1 MKKDAT
7 PRDLLALAR
16 EATPP
21 HSLTTAGRQQEFGDL
36 SDRAIAP
43 GEIWRAAWGDDSV
56 LVFVT
61 GFENADIEVIPVTL
75 DPGAQDQHAMV
86 LGPDATAFG
95 VESTFWLDLH
105 TTLPLRVFDEIVDQ
119 LPSAVTDVIASPT
132 HVAGAAEALGV
143 RTGHAPSTPFDT
155 SRTVRAEIEDD
166 LQALRA
172 APRLPVAH
180 DNDPAPRT
188 LASILGKAVDLRV
201 LVDGLRHLGLDQPDV
216 MSLLRGKRPVTPD
229 EVEAIARLTRV
240 DPKLIAQAVRPLPSG
255 FVDEVD
261 HPRWRQTWR
270 TRAHRD
276 DVDETSARLTVSYEM
291 YARAA
296 RQTGSSAP
304 DWSAR
309 LAQFRQL
316 NDGQGTH

>member
-7 PRDLLALAR
+7 RRDLLALAR
-16 EATPP
+16 EAAPP
-21 HSLTTAGRQQEFGDL
+21 RSLTTAGRQQEFGDL
-36 SDRAIAP
+36 SDRVIAP
-43 GEIWRAAWGDDSV
+43 GEIWRAAWDGDSV

-61 GFENADIEVIPVTL
+61 GFENADIQIIPITL
-75 DPGAQDQHAMV
+75 DPGAEDQHALV
-86 LGPDATAFG
+86 VSADATAFG

-105 TTLPLRVFDEIVDQ
+105 TTMPLRVFDEIVDQ
-119 LPSAVTDVIASPT
+119 LPGAVFDVIASPT
-132 HVAGAAEALGV
+132 QVAEASEAIGV
-143 RTGHAPSTPFDT
+143 RVGHAPSTPFET
-155 SRTVRAEIEDD
+155 SRTVRAALEDD
-166 LQALRA
+166 LRALRA

-180 DNDPAPRT
+180 DNDPTPRT

-216 MSLLRGKRPVTPD
+216 MSLLRGKRPVSPD
-229 EVEAIARLTRV
+229 EVKAISRLTGV
-240 DPKLIAQAVRPLPSG
+240 DPKLIAQAVHPLPSS

-261 HPRWRQTWR
+261 HPRWRQKWR
-270 TRAHRD
+270 DRARRD
-276 DVDETSARLTVSYEM
+276 DIDETSARLTVSYEM

-316 NDGQGTH
+316 DDDQGAH